1 MTENKNA
8 PKLAPVTLLRDYW
21 LEEDERT
28 PAGTTIELPANEA
41 KRLIA
46 DGVAERADPLPGE

>member
-1 MTENKNA
+1 MNDHKNA
-8 PKLAPVTLLRDYW
+8 PKLAPVKLLRDYW
-21 LEEDERT
+21 LVEDERT
-28 PAGTTIELPANEA
+28 PAGTTIELPATEA